1 MDLENLTI
9 SHAPPLPLN
18 ALRAFECV
26 ARHGSVTQAAA
37 ELGVTS
43 GAVSQQIRLLEEL
56 IGTKL
61 TVRAGRGVA
70 LTAQGRATAEMVH
83 DAFQRLRE
91 ASVRLSAHQDPGLIR
106 LGAPG
111 AFAARWLSSRINRF
125 EAEHRDYRVQLV
137 TDPAP
142 ESLHRFQL
150 DLEIRFSDTP
160 PSGVQAL
167 ELLSESLTPA
177 LSPTLLGPKPDLVN
191 WRTAVETM
199 PLVHHERTGGE
210 PVGPSWAQWLAQRG
224 VKRADTL
231 SGDRYNRH
239 DHVLEAAVHQRGL
252 ALARRSLAEPDI
264 AAGRLVFL
272 IGSGVTP
279 LGWGYH
285 IVWPD
290 GRALHSAARRL
301 KDYLMD
307 EARPFETPGL

>member
-1 MDLENLTI
+1 MSAAGALLNV
-9 SHAPPLPLN
+9 SHA
-18 ALRAFECV
+18 AI
-26 ARHGSVTQAAA
+26 
-37 ELGVTS
+37 
-43 GAVSQQIRLLEEL
+43 SQQIRALEAQLGLSLLE
-56 IGTKL
+56 KS
-61 TVRAGRGVA
+61 GRGVA

-224 VKRADTL
+224 VKRADGIGAY
-231 SGDRYNRH
+231 SAGF
-239 DHVLEAAVHQRGL
+239 
-252 ALARRSLAEPDI
+252 PD
-264 AAGRLVFL
+264 L
-272 IGSGVTP
+272 
-279 LGWGYH
+279 
-285 IVWPD
+285 
-290 GRALHSAARRL
+290 
-301 KDYLMD
+301 
-307 EARPFETPGL
+307 